1 MADAVPLIRAS
12 GLKKYFI
19 RGKKFRGRTETLK
32 AVDGIDL
39 SVYPGQILGLVGE
52 SGCGKSTLGRLLI
65 GLHKPTAGSI
75 VVNGG
80 IHIENF
86 RDREMRPLR
95 CTMQIIFQDPYD
107 SLNPR
112 KPVIQSVMDPLGLV
126 SFRSRADKEA
136 AAELMLHKVGLD
148 SSQFRKYPHEL
159 SGGQRQR
166 VVIARAMAVDPA
178 FILCDEPVSA
188 LDVSIRAQILKLMKR
203 LQEERKMAYLF
214 ISHDLS
220 VIRYLCDTVAVMYL
234 GKIIE
239 FGSRSAVFNNP
250 VHPYT
255 QALMSAIPIPDPDI
269 RREQI
274 ILKGDIPSPV
284 HIPHGCRFRQR
295 CPHAEA
301 ACGFEEPALRAC
313 EEEEHRAACFKFA
326 EPGCREFRP
335 AAAAG

>member
-1 MADAVPLIRAS
+1 MTNAVPLIRAS
-12 GLKKYFI
+12 GLTKYFI
-19 RGKKFRGRTETLK
+19 RGRTFRCRPETLK
-32 AVDGIDL
+32 AVDGVDL
-39 SVYPGQILGLVGE
+39 SVYRGQTLGLVGE

-65 GLHKPTAGSI
+65 GLQKPTAGSI

-86 RDREMRPLR
+86 RDKEMRPLR
-95 CTMQIIFQDPYD
+95 RTMQIIFQDPYD

-112 KPVIQSVMDPLGLV
+112 KPVIRSVMDPLELINA
-126 SFRSRADKEA
+126 RSRADREA
-136 AAELMLHKVGLD
+136 AAELMLQKVGLD

-166 VVIARAMAVDPA
+166 VVIARAMAVNPA
-178 FILCDEPVSA
+178 FILCDEPVSS

-203 LQEERKMAYLF
+203 LQKEQKMAYLF

-239 FGSRSAVFNNP
+239 IGSRSALFNNP

-255 QALMSAIPIPDPDI
+255 RALMSAIPIPEPDS
-269 RREQI
+269 RRKRI

-284 HIPHGCRFRQR
+284 NIPPGCRFRQR
-295 CPHAEA
+295 CPLAEA
-301 ACGFEEPALRAC
+301 DCGIREPALGNC
-313 EEEEHRAACFKFA
+313 GDGEHRAACLKFSKSNSR
-326 EPGCREFRP
+326 GFRS
-335 AAAAG
+335 AAATG